1 MAPINSSRNYGC
13 KVQRRKRPDSR
24 NNVGRKIRGHG
35 RPITRKNADRNFMGR
50 GSRLLLIRP
59 NLLIR
64 SLLIPAKT
72 TGYFCSASKHRFLA
86 SDDRV
91 DFLFFF
97 VSTFRYRLRRDA
109 NRGCSVLSTK
119 ESRYISSR
127 VRYFYLFSLILSLLG
142 AITALHKMY
151 MTSDWS

>member
-1 MAPINSSRNYGC
+1 MIFGGGGREGKVVTVAPINSSRNYGC

-97 VSTFRYRLRRDA
+97 RVHVSISAETRR
-109 NRGCSVLSTK
+109 
-119 ESRYISSR
+119 ESR
-127 VRYFYLFSLILSLLG
+127 VLAFYRRRKVDISLLECD
-142 AITALHKMY
+142 ISTYSL
-151 MTSDWS
+151 